1 MSFSTVV
8 LILVSAVSAV
18 GLLWWGIWLIRT
30 EAKRLAHSGSAFVG
44 ESAKSKRLNNR
55 NKQQLGTE
63 QKLSE
68 SVGVSVDV
76 SESVA
81 DASVAADQEVTEIVS
96 SAAMETELLDTE
108 AIGIAEAETVV
119 IADIDVVNLE
129 EKNV

>member
-55 NKQQLGTE
+55 NKQQLDTE

-68 SVGVSVDV
+68 SVDV